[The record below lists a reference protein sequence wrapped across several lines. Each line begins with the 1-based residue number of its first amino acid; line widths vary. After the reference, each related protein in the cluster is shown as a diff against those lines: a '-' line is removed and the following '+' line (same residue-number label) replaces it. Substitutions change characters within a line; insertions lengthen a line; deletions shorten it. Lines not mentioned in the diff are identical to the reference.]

1 VLGAV
6 EVMFNKVLSVT
17 FNAGLKIYYTY
28 SLIYICIAFVDCSAL
43 LFLIVLISVFA
54 AKDINV

>member
-1 VLGAV
+1 VLSANK
-6 EVMFNKVLSVT
+6 VMFNKVLSVT

-28 SLIYICIAFVDCSAL
+28 PLVYVCVAFVDYSAS
-43 LFLIVLISVFA
+43 LFLIVLISVFT